1 MDAVI
6 RFRRIATSLLAL
18 SVMLGAFQATIQAQ
32 DTSTKSAVK
41 VLEPVTLGS
50 VKLKE
55 NVTAKVNNLIILPSN
70 NNQILSLTLS
80 VQNNSNSEVNFL
92 DYWLTV
98 STKSGTKLNMQL
110 LNTKISKIPAKST
123 VNIDFIGTIG
133 SSIKL
138 TDLVVRVIKWDFS
151 APSYTKVLGQIT
163 VPAKYNPTTP
173 STNGRKVISDDIK
186 ASFVVKQ
193 STIGISE
200 SYYRPDIRLT
210 IKNEGNRTFSMPDYQ
225 FYILTQNNLMYPL
238 TVQDLKG
245 TSLDP
250 LAEKEFQLTA
260 SIPIAVEQ
268 QNWKLAV
275 VNSMNEGKDKQPVA
289 IFNLVKS
296 QVDTADVKG
305 KYYTFSNSKGTYNIK
320 LNSINRLPIED
331 EDLVIANLTI
341 ANKGKSTLPMP
352 SLNGK
357 FVFNESIE
365 KTASSNNSNKVIS
378 IKPGESAN
386 IQLISRVPYT
396 FEVSDLNLVV
406 QQKETSGTNE
416 QITDL
421 VKFST
426 KGKFDPIQKVAS
438 DTGYLIEDIGYR
450 AEVKVKSRSIYT
462 GDSADILVAQLMVQN
477 QEKRQTAVHKLA
489 GYFEKADGTIFPATF
504 DNVIEKLDPS
514 GKAIVYVTAT
524 VPKNTDTSD
533 ISLVVGKAVTEAA
546 SGGSQ
551 AAEPSDKLVGYT
563 DPHSLSLPPE
573 KEPQIGLQKLDFS
586 PYEFSITRV
595 GTQTRFD
602 INEVSMDFDYTLSA
616 DLLTKA
622 NTKDHKIII
631 EIRDDTRDYAFSRE
645 LSLPT
650 AAPAT
655 GEENTTLRIGEHK
668 LTPPPWKNDQFVFL
682 IDVLKDFHLNVYYQV
697 KPGYKTLVATQKL
710 PWYIDKKLN

>member
-1 MDAVI
+1 VK
-6 RFRRIATSLLAL
+6 RFRRIATTLLAI
-18 SVMLGAFQATIQAQ
+18 SIMMGASQATIHAQ
-32 DTSTKSAVK
+32 DATTKPAVK

-55 NVTAKVNNLIILPSN
+55 NITAKVNNLIVLPSN

-80 VQNNSNSEVNFL
+80 IQNNSNSELSFL

-98 STKSGTKLNMQL
+98 STKSGSKLNVQMV
-110 LNTKISKIPAKST
+110 NSTTSKIPAKST
-123 VNIDFIGTIG
+123 VNIDFTGTIG
-133 SSIKL
+133 NSIKL

-163 VPAKYNPTTP
+163 VPAKYNPSTP
-173 STNGRKVISDDIK
+173 STNGRKVVTDDIK

-193 STIGISE
+193 STIGVSE
-200 SYYRPDIRLT
+200 SYYRPDIRLA
-210 IKNEGNRTFSMPDYQ
+210 IKNEGNRTFTMPEYQ

-245 TSLDP
+245 ATLDP

-275 VNSMNEGKDKQPVA
+275 VNTINEGKDKQPVA
-289 IFNLVKS
+289 LFNLVKS
-296 QVDTADVKG
+296 QVDKADVKG

-352 SLNGK
+352 ALSGK
-357 FVFNESIE
+357 YVFNASIE
-365 KTASSNNSNKVIS
+365 KAASSNNSNKVIS
-378 IKPGESAN
+378 IKPGESTN

-396 FEVSDLNLVV
+396 FEVSDLNLVI

-426 KGKFDPIQKVAS
+426 KGNFDPIQKVAS
-438 DTGYLIEDIGYR
+438 GSGYLIEDIGYR
-450 AEVKVKSRSIYT
+450 AEVKVKNRNVYT
-462 GDSADILVAQLMVQN
+462 GESADILVAQLTVQN
-477 QEKRQTAVHKLA
+477 QEKRQTVAHKLA
-489 GYFEKADGTIFPATF
+489 GYFEKADGTVFPAVF
-504 DNVIEKLDPS
+504 DNVTEKLDPA

-524 VPKNTDTSD
+524 IPKNTDTSD
-533 ISLVVGKAVTEAA
+533 ISLVVGKAVTETP
-546 SGGSQ
+546 SSGSQ
-551 AAEPSDKLVGYT
+551 AAEPSEQLVGYT
-563 DPHSLSLPPE
+563 NPHSLSLPAE
-573 KEPQIGLQKLDFS
+573 KAPQTGLQKMDFS

-602 INEVSMDFDYTLSA
+602 KNEVSMDFDYKLST

-631 EIRDDTRDYAFSRE
+631 EIKDDTRNYAFSRE
-645 LSLPT
+645 LSLPS
-650 AAPAT
+650 ANSAT

-668 LTPPPWKNDQFVFL
+668 LALPAWNNDQFVFL

-697 KPGYKTLVATQKL
+697 KPGYKTLIATQKL
-710 PWYIDKKLN
+710 PWYVDKKLE